1 MSTIRHRRAARRAA
15 RSRRQAVKERVKQ
28 VLFVQGGGG
37 NTHDSWDNRL
47 VASLEQA
54 LGPGYR
60 IRYPRMPDEAHPNPK
75 AWKRAIARELGKLSD
90 GAIVVGHSLGAA
102 ILIDYLADGD
112 VEPRLAGVFLIST
125 PFIGDGGWPSEDL
138 RPTKA
143 AAADLS
149 DGAPLFLYQ
158 GRDDE
163 TVPYAHIGLFAKT
176 LPHSTIRRLEGR
188 NHQLNDDLS
197 ELARDIRLLE

>member
-1 MSTIRHRRAARRAA
+1 MSTMKA
-15 RSRRQAVKERVKQ
+15 SNVKGRVKH
-28 VLFVQGGGG
+28 VLFVQGGGKD
-37 NTHDSWDNRL
+37 THDSWDNKL

-60 IRYPRMPDEAHPNPK
+60 IHYPRMPGEADPNPT
-75 AWKRAIARELGKLSD
+75 AWKKTIAREFSNLSD
-90 GAIVVGHSLGAA
+90 GVIVIGHSVGAA

-112 VEPRLAGVFLIST
+112 VERRLAGVFLIAT
-125 PFIGDGGWPSEDL
+125 PFIGDGGWPSNDL

-143 AAADLS
+143 VAADLADRGS
-149 DGAPLFLYQ
+149 LHLYQ

-163 TVPYAHIGLFAKT
+163 TVPLSHIGLLAKA
-176 LPHSTIRRLEGR
+176 LPHATIRRLEGR

-197 ELARDIRLLE
+197 EIAHDIRLLD